1 MEQML
6 AVNGVDLCVETF
18 GAPEG
23 PPILL
28 IGGMSASM
36 DYWEDD
42 FCEALAAGGRF
53 VIRYDHRDTGRSTSW
68 PPGEPGYTGRDM
80 VADIPALLDAV
91 GLDRAHLFGISMG
104 GALAQCVAVLHP
116 ERVETLIL
124 DETSPAFEGVPG
136 VPPIGEELADFFE
149 KASQST
155 MPDPDDHEALVTML
169 VEDQR
174 AFVPERFD
182 EGRMRAVV
190 TQAVR
195 RTPDMRPSLANH
207 HVMGDGE
214 PITATLADITAPT
227 LVIHGTRDP
236 LFPTGHGEVLAE
248 GIPDATLLMLDGVG
262 HEPPPIYTWETVVP
276 AILDH
281 TTARPD
287 PRR

>member
-6 AVNGVDLCVETF
+6 AVNGIELCVETF
-18 GAPEG
+18 GSPED

-28 IGGMSASM
+28 VGGMSASM

-42 FCEALAAGGRF
+42 FCAALAAGGRF
-53 VIRYDHRDTGRSTSW
+53 VIRYDLRDTGRSTSW

-80 VADIPALLDAV
+80 IADIPALLDALGV
-91 GLDRAHLFGISMG
+91 EKAHIVGISMG
-104 GALAQCVAVLHP
+104 GALSQCVAVLYP

-124 DETSPAFEGVPG
+124 DETSPAFDGVPDL
-136 VPPIGEELADFFE
+136 PPIGEELADFFAAAA
-149 KASQST
+149 KST
-155 MPDPDDHEALVTML
+155 VPDPDDHEALVTML

-182 EGRMRAVV
+182 EARTRAVV
-190 TQAVR
+190 ERAVR

-207 HVMGDGE
+207 HVMSDGE
-214 PITATLADITAPT
+214 PVEATLADIAAPT

-236 LFPTGHGEVLAE
+236 LFPVGHGEVLARE
-248 GIPDATLLMLDGVG
+248 IPNATLLVLDGVG
-262 HEPPPIYTWETVVP
+262 HEPPPPYTWDTVIP

-281 TTARPD
+281 TT
-287 PRR
+287 

>member
-1 MEQML
+1 ML
-6 AVNGVDLCVETF
+6 AVNGVELCTETF
-18 GAPEG
+18 GAPTD

-42 FCEALAAGGRF
+42 FCATLASAGRF

-80 VADIPALLDAV
+80 MADVPALLDAL
-91 GLDRAHLFGISMG
+91 GLDRAHVFGISMG

-116 ERVETLIL
+116 ERVATLIL
-124 DETSPAFEGVPG
+124 DETSPAFDGVPG
-136 VPPIGEELADFFE
+136 LPPIGEELADFFE
-149 KASQST
+149 AT
-155 MPDPDDHEALVTML
+155 AETTVPDPSDHEALVTML

-174 AFVPERFD
+174 AFIPERFD
-182 EGRMRAVV
+182 EARMRVV
-190 TQAVR
+190 VERSVR

-207 HVMGDGE
+207 HAMSDGE
-214 PITATLADITAPT
+214 PVEATLADISAPT

-236 LFPTGHGEVLAE
+236 LFPIGHGEVLARE
-248 GIPDATLLMLDGVG
+248 IPDATLLRLEGVG
-262 HEPPPIYTWETVVP
+262 HEPPPPYTWDVVIP

-281 TTARPD
+281 TS
-287 PRR
+287 